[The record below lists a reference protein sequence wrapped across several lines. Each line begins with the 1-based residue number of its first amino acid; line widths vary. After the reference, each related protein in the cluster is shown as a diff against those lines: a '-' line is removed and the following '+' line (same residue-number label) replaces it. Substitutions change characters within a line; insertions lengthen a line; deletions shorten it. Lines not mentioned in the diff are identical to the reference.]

1 MEESLS
7 ESPPV
12 DLFPQALPKIPSD
25 ASYPRNQRKL
35 SVREIKIQRSEA
47 SNKYAAFTRHSRAKA
62 LWKTAFSLIS
72 SRGDPW
78 EKFHLQEL
86 PEEMAKRYRY
96 NAIKGKW
103 IEDIVRV
110 KIENSP
116 FNRGAM
122 RECFRAK
129 KLSNFS
135 HCSDWSYASNHV
147 AKRYIEKVETHVYF
161 DDVRLQMD
169 AKLWGEEY
177 SRQPSAPKKVDISQ
191 MCVLEFINR
200 PEKPLYHLEHFIEGT
215 YRKYNSNSG
224 FVDDLSRNTPQA
236 FSHFTFERSGHRL
249 IVVDIQGVGNL
260 WTDPQIHTFDGKS
273 YGDGNLGIRGMA
285 LFFYTHRC
293 NPLCLALSLSA
304 FDLPIS
310 EKLSTPFSQLSM
322 KAADNQTENTNG
334 ISDNNNN
341 VELSGTVA
349 IPASRRDRYGIR
361 RLVSENID
369 SSYDLQNNANNHNN
383 DTSSDF
389 VSPIDFVESHSV
401 PSPKLPFLP
410 SRSPV
415 LCRNDILQKTDQI
428 NHNSNVIS
436 NNGKHNTKYS
446 NNNNTTT
453 TDNNNNNNGNN
464 DDARNDDLIFG
475 PISLHNN
482 SYDSGISF
490 DGPSFGNVF
499 KAQQSII
506 SDPGCDPVCSD
517 LDQSNSHLNSSESSQ
532 QLSKEAELI
541 EFFRLHQAGHRSSSI
556 AALHGADTVILG
568 LIHHELARLH
578 ASGRLAL
585 MHQTGYCQLKCNEI
599 KKHQPSI
606 DIEQELNGN
615 QLNELNRPQNVNWE
629 SVLFHLE
636 QSAKLGCLDAIQC
649 LAQYYLNLMIDG
661 PLSECPI
668 KPDPVESRAHGFAL
682 ISAAASAG
690 DRMAMLYL
698 AEAYYHGDYYSPD
711 TSNHINNNNNGR
723 KQEPDWL
730 AAAHWYEMAAKVVT
744 YDDDA
749 TEDDETNQRN
759 PSFVKRSRSGFHS
772 LSEWPIYRL
781 QGRLGEM
788 YAKGGHGLVRDRIK
802 AYELFESAAEGAS
815 EAHDGRIAMKYY
827 EQASLL
833 EEYTTVE
840 FDEEIEEKTEEDK

>member
-7 ESPPV
+7 ESTPV

-25 ASYPRNQRKL
+25 ASCPRYQRKL

-47 SNKYAAFTRHSRAKA
+47 GNKYAAFTRHSRAKA
-62 LWKTAFSLIS
+62 LWKAAFSLIS

-86 PEEMAKRYRY
+86 PEETAKRYRY

-304 FDLPIS
+304 FDLPIN

-322 KAADNQTENTNG
+322 EAADNQTENTNG
-334 ISDNNNN
+334 ISDNNN

-349 IPASRRDRYGIR
+349 IPASRRDRYSIR
-361 RLVSENID
+361 LLVSENID

-389 VSPIDFVESHSV
+389 VNPIVFVESHSV
-401 PSPKLPFLP
+401 PSLKLPFLP

-428 NHNSNVIS
+428 NHNSNVVA

-446 NNNNTTT
+446 NSTTT
-453 TDNNNNNNGNN
+453 TDNNNNGNN
-464 DDARNDDLIFG
+464 DDARTDELIFG

-698 AEAYYHGDYYSPD
+698 AEAYCHGDYYSPD
-711 TSNHINNNNNGR
+711 TN
-723 KQEPDWL
+723 
-730 AAAHWYEMAAKVVT
+730 
-744 YDDDA
+744 
-749 TEDDETNQRN
+749 
-759 PSFVKRSRSGFHS
+759 
-772 LSEWPIYRL
+772 
-781 QGRLGEM
+781 
-788 YAKGGHGLVRDRIK
+788 
-802 AYELFESAAEGAS
+802 ELFESAAEGAS
-815 EAHDGRIAMKYY
+815 EAHEGRIAMKYY
-827 EQASLL
+827 EQAGLL

-840 FDEEIEEKTEEDK
+840 FDEQIEEKTEEEK

>member
-7 ESPPV
+7 ESTPV

-25 ASYPRNQRKL
+25 ASCPRYQRKL

-47 SNKYAAFTRHSRAKA
+47 GNKYAAFTRHSRAKRMYRRRLSVSIQPPGTVGAGFSNYAVDVLAKLRLKNEFFCCYSINLPTLYAIVDKDDSLLSTLHDNHEDLTLKLSSYLSTVKYEKLTSVA

-86 PEEMAKRYRY
+86 PEETAKRYRY

-224 FVDDLSRNTPQA
+224 FVDDLSRNTPQVNYS
-236 FSHFTFERSGHRL
+236 FIFL
-249 IVVDIQGVGNL
+249 
-260 WTDPQIHTFDGKS
+260 
-273 YGDGNLGIRGMA
+273 
-285 LFFYTHRC
+285 
-293 NPLCLALSLSA
+293 
-304 FDLPIS
+304 
-310 EKLSTPFSQLSM
+310 
-322 KAADNQTENTNG
+322 
-334 ISDNNNN
+334 

-389 VSPIDFVESHSV
+389 VNPIDFVESHSV

-428 NHNSNVIS
+428 NHNSTVVA
-436 NNGKHNTKYS
+436 NNGKHNTKY
-446 NNNNTTT
+446 NNNTTT
-453 TDNNNNNNGNN
+453 TDNNNGNN
-464 DDARNDDLIFG
+464 DDARTDDSIFG

-490 DGPSFGNVF
+490 DGPS
-499 KAQQSII
+499 
-506 SDPGCDPVCSD
+506 
-517 LDQSNSHLNSSESSQ
+517 
-532 QLSKEAELI
+532 
-541 EFFRLHQAGHRSSSI
+541 
-556 AALHGADTVILG
+556 
-568 LIHHELARLH
+568 
-578 ASGRLAL
+578 
-585 MHQTGYCQLKCNEI
+585 
-599 KKHQPSI
+599 
-606 DIEQELNGN
+606 
-615 QLNELNRPQNVNWE
+615 
-629 SVLFHLE
+629 
-636 QSAKLGCLDAIQC
+636 
-649 LAQYYLNLMIDG
+649 
-661 PLSECPI
+661 
-668 KPDPVESRAHGFAL
+668 
-682 ISAAASAG
+682 
-690 DRMAMLYL
+690 
-698 AEAYYHGDYYSPD
+698 
-711 TSNHINNNNNGR
+711 
-723 KQEPDWL
+723 
-730 AAAHWYEMAAKVVT
+730 
-744 YDDDA
+744 
-749 TEDDETNQRN
+749 
-759 PSFVKRSRSGFHS
+759 
-772 LSEWPIYRL
+772 
-781 QGRLGEM
+781 
-788 YAKGGHGLVRDRIK
+788 
-802 AYELFESAAEGAS
+802 
-815 EAHDGRIAMKYY
+815 
-827 EQASLL
+827 
-833 EEYTTVE
+833 
-840 FDEEIEEKTEEDK
+840 